1 MDTKIPESSLNDA
14 ERKVRD
20 AFRAHEPTVSVAG
33 AEIQGDFLRD
43 LFLGKYDEDADYRG
57 TCIVGA
63 VVPDALNMEFYE
75 TKFPMRFHD
84 CHFEQT
90 IKFQQL
96 ACPELDFSG
105 CTLKNG
111 FDARMVKVAGIVD
124 MREVDAE
131 YTVDFDGAE
140 IGGQLNCSG
149 GNLRPRNKNNKSKVA
164 LTAQSIKVTGDVFL
178 RNGFNAVGEVRLPG
192 AKIGSQLDCSGG
204 VFQNENR
211 ITLNAM
217 SIRVGG
223 FVSLRDGFRAVGEV
237 RLLGAEIGGQ
247 LVCSGGSFQNED
259 KIALNAQC
267 VKVATNVDLCGKF
280 NGRVSFAGA
289 EIGGQIDCAGG
300 SFQNEKGVAFNAQ
313 GIRVASDVF
322 LNDGFKSVGEVSL
335 LGADIGGQLVCAGGS
350 FQNEGKISL
359 NAQSIKV
366 ASSVFMSASDSAG
379 ECAKVFNAKGRVD
392 LAGAD
397 IGGQLN
403 CEGGIFRNERDI
415 ALNAH
420 GIKVASDVLL
430 IPHVRNKR
438 DEWENFSANG
448 LVSFVNATIGGNF
461 MLHSCKLTHLSL
473 AGANVLGE
481 FRDDAN
487 IYKDQNGN
495 DIVLDIDGFRY
506 HRLNVAKERE
516 KDRLEWVGLMSK
528 VDRFYPQ
535 PYEQLM
541 KVYREMGHMN
551 LARKVGFEFEKKR
564 HKQLRLNRDHKR
576 FVVLGWAWW
585 MWCWILRATI
595 GYGYKPFRIL
605 WWFPIAIVG
614 GWLLF
619 SGAMCPQKWTSASA
633 FASTLGHGI
642 TEQSECERW
651 RMLPSDVGAL
661 VSPEWRDGE
670 VPPEGYPKFIPLFY
684 AIEVA
689 LPVLALGQTSNW
701 QPESLGLKWIQ
712 GIFII
717 IGAVALAIPASYRT
731 GFLNPRWWD

>member
-1 MDTKIPESSLNDA
+1 MIPEAKLT
-14 ERKVRD
+14 KVEQGVLA
-20 AFRAHEPTVSVAG
+20 AFRADGLDIDVVG
-33 AEIQGDFLRD
+33 AEIRGEFLRG
-43 LFLGKYDEDADYRG
+43 LFLGGYDEKADYRG
-57 TCIVGA
+57 TYIVNA
-63 VVPDALNMEFYE
+63 NIIDTLEMEFCE
-75 TKFPMRFHD
+75 TKFPVRFRA
-84 CHFEQT
+84 CCFAKE
-90 IKFQQL
+90 ICFQQL
-96 ACPELDFSG
+96 TCPELDFSG

-111 FDARMVKVAGIVD
+111 FDARMVKVAGGVD
-124 MREVDAE
+124 MKEVDA
-131 YTVDFDGAE
+131 
-140 IGGQLNCSG
+140 
-149 GNLRPRNKNNKSKVA
+149 
-164 LTAQSIKVTGDVFL
+164 TAI
-178 RNGFNAVGEVRLPG
+178 
-192 AKIGSQLDCSGG
+192 
-204 VFQNENR
+204 
-211 ITLNAM
+211 
-217 SIRVGG
+217 
-223 FVSLRDGFRAVGEV
+223 
-237 RLLGAEIGGQ
+237 
-247 LVCSGGSFQNED
+247 
-259 KIALNAQC
+259 
-267 VKVATNVDLCGKF
+267 
-280 NGRVSFAGA
+280 VSFAGA
-289 EIGGQIDCAGG
+289 EVGGQIECAGG
-300 SFQNEKGVAFNAQ
+300 IFHKKEGGALSAQ
-313 GIRVASDVF
+313 GIRVASDVL
-322 LNDGFKSVGEVSL
+322 LNDGFKAVGEVNL
-335 LGADIGGQLVCAGGS
+335 LGADIKGQLNCAGGIFRNKGS
-350 FQNEGKISL
+350 IAL
-359 NAQSIKV
+359 NAQSMKV
-366 ASSVFMSASDSAG
+366 ASSVFLSAG
-379 ECAKVFNAKGRVD
+379 DSDGEHAKTFMAEGGVD
-392 LAGAD
+392 LAGAE

-415 ALNAH
+415 AINAQGIKVTDGMYMRKGFDAKGAVYLLGAEIH
-420 GIKVASDVLL
+420 GQLDCRGGCFHDKGGFALIAQGIKVASDVLL
-430 IPHVRNKR
+430 IPHPTEGR
-438 DEWENFSANG
+438 DEDEIFSANG
-448 LVSFVNATIGGNF
+448 WVSFLNATIGGNL
-461 MLHSCKLTHLSL
+461 MLHNCKLTHLSL
-473 AGANVLGE
+473 KGTNVLGE

-551 LARKVGFEFEKKR
+551 LARKVGFELEKKR

-595 GYGYKPFRIL
+595 GYGYKPFRTL
-605 WWFPIAIVG
+605 WWFPFAIVVG
-614 GWLLF
+614 LPLF
-619 SGAMCPQKWTSASA
+619 SGVLCPQKWTSPSVVM
-633 FASTLGHGI
+633 STLGNGI